1 MRPIHRAR
9 EWQQSLRRLEK
20 ELKPANWHK
29 NKLEPEC
36 ISAPLIIDPTNGN
49 LSKKLKETC
58 SKFKAASG
66 ISVTVRERAG
76 QSMRS
81 DAKSEPLRQKGCNR
95 AECLVCCSGKGGMCE
110 TNSVGY
116 RITCESCLGDGQL
129 VYYEGETGRNAYSRG
144 LEHRDDLKYEKE
156 DTPLWKHCLLA
167 HRGEKQSFVMKPL
180 RSFNSPLQRQAN
192 EGVRITAS
200 KATILMNSKNEWH
213 QAPIIRVVAASG
225 LAGDQGEDQ
234 SPVLLGAAGRG
245 RGRGGSGGRGG
256 RGDTGGVRSR
266 GSMFGRGRR
275 PPGTS

>member
-1 MRPIHRAR
+1 MI
-9 EWQQSLRRLEK
+9 
-20 ELKPANWHK
+20 
-29 NKLEPEC
+29 
-36 ISAPLIIDPTNGN
+36 
-49 LSKKLKETC
+49 KLKN
-58 SKFKAASG
+58 
-66 ISVTVRERAG
+66 
-76 QSMRS
+76 S
-81 DAKSEPLRQKGCNR
+81 DC
-95 AECLVCCSGKGGMCE
+95 
-110 TNSVGY
+110 
-116 RITCESCLGDGQL
+116 
-129 VYYEGETGRNAYSRG
+129 
-144 LEHRDDLKYEKE
+144 DL
-156 DTPLWKHCLLA
+156 DHG
-167 HRGEKQSFVMKPL
+167 GEKQSFVMKPL

-245 RGRGGSGGRGG
+245 RGRGGRGG